1 MRGASAMLTSVE
13 MPGVPPPVRALLIVR
28 RGEPALFQ
36 LLRREVAGRPE
47 VAVLLDRRVADRRQR
62 DMGVAEDRRHHERR
76 SLPSWEHDLRVR
88 KYVLTRP
95 WHRRPTD

>member
-1 MRGASAMLTSVE
+1 MLTSVE
-13 MPGVPPPVRALLIVR
+13 TPGVPAPVRALLIVAR
-28 RGEPALFQ
+28 EEPALFE

-62 DMGVAEDRRHHERR
+62 DLGVAEERRHHERR

-95 WHRRPTD
+95 CYRRPSD